1 MQGDLLPTRAV
12 LFLCL
17 VHLLRHSGREG
28 GRERSVAANE
38 RKRDKCARSTTRVS
52 LHRRLA
58 DFGAQ
63 ASVEGA
69 HDCLQHKRTVSR
81 LVSFRLGLFGAAG
94 STRGGLPVALAFTHS
109 KASRRTLPRNSS
121 AETAMSFALRS
132 DHDPW
137 AGKKRE
143 GALGRTRGRALPSA
157 GGQLDVLGGLV
168 WPSLFGPNSH
178 VRVLDGEAL
187 LLRVILHELHGN
199 LARRGER
206 TPRGATRRTHA
217 SVSLSKT
224 KVCPTPEE
232 GSRERERE
240 RWRSG
245 RAAGLGSRPWPRSPT
260 DLPPGCAPAWHPLPP
275 GLPAPSP
282 PPPSPSPRCPAI
294 RASSAAARENQAK
307 SQADQLIRWGWA
319 TWSD

>member
-1 MQGDLLPTRAV
+1 MLIPASRRALARTSRCKVTSCPPGPSFSFASSIFCVILGARVEEKGQSPPTRENA
-12 LFLCL
+12 
-17 VHLLRHSGREG
+17 
-28 GRERSVAANE
+28 
-38 RKRDKCARSTTRVS
+38 KKCARSTTRVS
-52 LHRRLA
+52 LHRRPA
-58 DFGAQ
+58 GFGAQ

-132 DHDPW
+132 DYDPW

-168 WPSLFGPNSH
+168 WPSLFDPNSH

-206 TPRGATRRTHA
+206 M
-217 SVSLSKT
+217 
-224 KVCPTPEE
+224 
-232 GSRERERE
+232 
-240 RWRSG
+240 
-245 RAAGLGSRPWPRSPT
+245 RP
-260 DLPPGCAPAWHPLPP
+260 
-275 GLPAPSP
+275 
-282 PPPSPSPRCPAI
+282 
-294 RASSAAARENQAK
+294 SA
-307 SQADQLIRWGWA
+307 
-319 TWSD
+319 

>member
-38 RKRDKCARSTTRVS
+38 RKREKMRTKHHTRQSAPPTGRLRGAGLSRGRTRLPPTQTHCVS
-52 LHRRLA
+52 
-58 DFGAQ
+58 
-63 ASVEGA
+63 
-69 HDCLQHKRTVSR
+69 SR
-81 LVSFRLGLFGAAG
+81 FVSFRLGLFGAAG

-168 WPSLFGPNSH
+168 WPSLFDPNSH

-206 TPRGATRRTHA
+206 T
-217 SVSLSKT
+217 
-224 KVCPTPEE
+224 
-232 GSRERERE
+232 
-240 RWRSG
+240 
-245 RAAGLGSRPWPRSPT
+245 RP
-260 DLPPGCAPAWHPLPP
+260 
-275 GLPAPSP
+275 
-282 PPPSPSPRCPAI
+282 
-294 RASSAAARENQAK
+294 SA
-307 SQADQLIRWGWA
+307 
-319 TWSD
+319 

>member
-1 MQGDLLPTRAV
+1 MRTKHHTRQSAPPTGRLWGAGLSRGRTRLPPTQTH
-12 LFLCL
+12 C
-17 VHLLRHSGREG
+17 
-28 GRERSVAANE
+28 
-38 RKRDKCARSTTRVS
+38 VS
-52 LHRRLA
+52 
-58 DFGAQ
+58 F
-63 ASVEGA
+63 
-69 HDCLQHKRTVSR
+69 R
-81 LVSFRLGLFGAAG
+81 LVSFRSGLFGAAG

-168 WPSLFGPNSH
+168 WPSLFDPNSH

-240 RWRSG
+240 VEEWAG
-245 RAAGLGSRPWPRSPT
+245 GGLGLS
-260 DLPPGCAPAWHPLPP
+260 PLPSV
-275 GLPAPSP
+275 AH
-282 PPPSPSPRCPAI
+282 
-294 RASSAAARENQAK
+294 
-307 SQADQLIRWGWA
+307 
-319 TWSD
+319 

>member
-1 MQGDLLPTRAV
+1 MLIPASRRALARTSRCKVTSCPPGPSFSFASSIFCVILGARVEEKGQSPPTRENA
-12 LFLCL
+12 
-17 VHLLRHSGREG
+17 
-28 GRERSVAANE
+28 
-38 RKRDKCARSTTRVS
+38 KKCARSTTRVS
-52 LHRRLA
+52 LHRRPA
-58 DFGAQ
+58 GFGAQ

-168 WPSLFGPNSH
+168 WPSLFDPNSH

-206 TPRGATRRTHA
+206 T
-217 SVSLSKT
+217 
-224 KVCPTPEE
+224 
-232 GSRERERE
+232 
-240 RWRSG
+240 
-245 RAAGLGSRPWPRSPT
+245 RP
-260 DLPPGCAPAWHPLPP
+260 
-275 GLPAPSP
+275 
-282 PPPSPSPRCPAI
+282 
-294 RASSAAARENQAK
+294 SA
-307 SQADQLIRWGWA
+307 
-319 TWSD
+319 